1 MPIATGTSFRA
12 ALAFAGLLL
21 AVTSRLSAEAV
32 IEFNRDVRPI
42 LSDKCFACHG
52 PDKGKRKGD
61 LRLDIEKAAFAERE
75 GRRAIV
81 AGKLD
86 DSELYK
92 RITHSSKRKRM
103 PPEKFGKSLS
113 QGEIDIL
120 RKWIE
125 QGARWQAHWS
135 AIKPVKSD
143 PPPGE
148 GNQIDRFIRSRLER
162 EQKKPAPEADRRTI
176 IRRMTF
182 DLTGLPPSPADVDA
196 FVSDKASDGEAAA
209 RVIEKL
215 LASEHYGERM
225 AMYWL
230 DLVRY
235 ADTNGIH
242 GDNHREHA
250 LYRDY
255 VIDSFNENKTFDEF
269 TREQLAGDLLPDA
282 SVQTRIASGYNRLLM
297 TTREGGA
304 QAKEYLAKYAAD
316 RVRNASSVWMASTMG
331 CAECHDHKFDQFTM
345 KDFYSFASFFADIK
359 ETAVGTQA
367 ATAMPSRA
375 QLRQIAEID
384 SKAGEI
390 R

>member
-135 AIKPVKSD
+135 AI
-143 PPPGE
+143 
-148 GNQIDRFIRSRLER
+148 
-162 EQKKPAPEADRRTI
+162 
-176 IRRMTF
+176 
-182 DLTGLPPSPADVDA
+182 
-196 FVSDKASDGEAAA
+196 
-209 RVIEKL
+209 
-215 LASEHYGERM
+215 
-225 AMYWL
+225 
-230 DLVRY
+230 
-235 ADTNGIH
+235 
-242 GDNHREHA
+242 
-250 LYRDY
+250 
-255 VIDSFNENKTFDEF
+255 
-269 TREQLAGDLLPDA
+269 
-282 SVQTRIASGYNRLLM
+282 
-297 TTREGGA
+297 
-304 QAKEYLAKYAAD
+304 
-316 RVRNASSVWMASTMG
+316 
-331 CAECHDHKFDQFTM
+331 
-345 KDFYSFASFFADIK
+345 
-359 ETAVGTQA
+359 
-367 ATAMPSRA
+367 
-375 QLRQIAEID
+375 
-384 SKAGEI
+384 
-390 R
+390 